1 MKTELYDL
9 NQTINAVLDYAEKQ
23 GDVLVVVTADHE
35 TGGLSLHPNKDDKKQ
50 FTANYS
56 TSGHSG
62 IMVPVFAFGPGAEL
76 FGGIYENTQIHYNF
90 KRLLGLE

>member
-23 GDVLVVVTADHE
+23 GDILVVVTADHE
-35 TGGLSLHPNKDDKKQ
+35 TGGLSLHPNKDSKKQ

-62 IMVPVFAFGPGAEL
+62 IMVPVFAFGLGAEL

-90 KRLLGLE
+90 KQLLGLQ